1 MRVYLDNA
9 ATTALRPEALAA
21 MQPLLGPDFAN
32 PSSPHS
38 SGQRVRRRL
47 DEARERTAA
56 ALGARPAEII
66 FTGSGSEADCF
77 AIFGILDAHGRG
89 GRGRF
94 ITSTIEHHAVL
105 HAADALRERGHQVT
119 IVPVDNEGFVEEA
132 ALEAALRDSRPQ
144 EAGNSVST
152 RAQERGTTLVSIMH
166 ANNEIGTIQR
176 IARLSAIARE
186 HGALFHTDAVQT
198 VGHIPI
204 DVAALGVDALTFSAH
219 KFEGPKGVAA
229 LYLRSGVRATPLV
242 YGGGQEGGHRAGT
255 ENVAG
260 IVGLSVALELATRD
274 AAEQAAATAAL
285 RDRFIEGVLSA
296 VPASALNGSRR
307 ERLPNNASLRFAH
320 IEGQTVVLA
329 LDVAG
334 FEVSTGSACTS
345 GSLEPSHVLTA
356 IGLDAAA
363 ARGTV
368 RFSLGRTT
376 MASDIARLSER
387 LPGTIEKLR
396 ALTGALVVGGG
407 PTQVRERSGSP

>member
-1 MRVYLDNA
+1 MAVYLDNA

-21 MQPLLGPDFAN
+21 MQPLLGPAFAN

-38 SGQRVRRRL
+38 SGQRVRRLL

-56 ALGARPAEII
+56 ALGVRPEEII
-66 FTGSGSEADCF
+66 FTGSGSESDCL
-77 AIFGILDAHGRG
+77 AIFGILDAHAPG

-94 ITSTIEHHAVL
+94 ITSAIEHHAVL
-105 HAADALRERGHQVT
+105 HAADALRARGHAVT
-119 IVPVDNEGFVEEA
+119 IVPVDREGFVDEA
-132 ALEAALRDSRPQ
+132 ALEAALRETRPQ
-144 EAGNSVST
+144 EAGTASRGTAS
-152 RAQERGTTLVSIMH
+152 AGTTLVSIMH

-176 IARLSAIARE
+176 IARLSAIAHD

-204 DVAALGVDALTFSAH
+204 DVKALGVDALSLSAH

-242 YGGGQEGGHRAGT
+242 YGGEQEGGRRAGT
-255 ENVAG
+255 ENGAG
-260 IVGLSVALELATRD
+260 IVGLSVALEIASREVR
-274 AAEQAAATAAL
+274 EQATATAAL
-285 RDRFIEGVLSA
+285 RDALIDGALSTI
-296 VPASALNGSRR
+296 PSSSLNGSRL
-307 ERLPNNASLRFAH
+307 ERAPNNASLRFTG

-356 IGLDAAA
+356 LGLEAAA
-363 ARGTV
+363 ARGAV

-376 MASDIARLSER
+376 TPAEIARLLEH
-387 LPGTIEKLR
+387 LPGTIQKLR
-396 ALTGALVVGGG
+396 ALTGALMVGGG
-407 PTQVRERSGSP
+407 PTQARERSGSP

>member
-38 SGQRVRRRL
+38 SGQRVRRLL

-66 FTGSGSEADCF
+66 FTGSGSESDCL

-94 ITSTIEHHAVL
+94 ITSTTEHHAVL
-105 HAADALRERGHQVT
+105 HAADALRDRGHPVT
-119 IVPVDNEGFVEEA
+119 IVPVDSEGFVDEA
-132 ALEAALRDSRPQ
+132 ALAAALR
-144 EAGNSVST
+144 ET
-152 RAQERGTTLVSIMH
+152 RAQERGTASAGITSAGTTLVSIMH

-204 DVAALGVDALTFSAH
+204 DVAELGVDALTFSAH

-229 LYLRSGVRATPLV
+229 LYLRSDVRATPLV

-274 AAEQAAATAAL
+274 IVEQATATAAL

-329 LDVAG
+329 LDIAG

-356 IGLDAAA
+356 IGLDAEA

-376 MASDIARLSER
+376 VASDIARLSEH

>member
-1 MRVYLDNA
+1 MTVYLDNA

-21 MQPLLGPDFAN
+21 MQPLLGPEFAN

-38 SGQRVRRRL
+38 SGQRVRRLL
-47 DEARERTAA
+47 DEARERSAA
-56 ALGARPAEII
+56 ALGVRPSEII
-66 FTGSGSEADCF
+66 FTGSGSEADCL
-77 AIFGILDAHGRG
+77 AIFGILDAHRG
-89 GRGRF
+89 DGRGRF
-94 ITSTIEHHAVL
+94 LTSAIEHHAVL
-105 HAADALRERGHQVT
+105 HAADALRARGNTVM
-119 IVPVDNEGFVEEA
+119 ILPVDREGFVDEA
-132 ALEAALRDSRPQ
+132 VLETALRETRPQ
-144 EAGNSVST
+144 E
-152 RAQERGTTLVSIMH
+152 RRPTLVSVMH
-166 ANNEIGTIQR
+166 ANNEVGTIQR
-176 IARLSAIARE
+176 IARLSAIAHE

-198 VGHIPI
+198 IGHIPI

-242 YGGGQEGGHRAGT
+242 YGGGQEGGLRAGT

-260 IVGLSVALELATRD
+260 IVGLSVALELATRVV
-274 AAEQAAATAAL
+274 AEQAVATAAL
-285 RDRFIEGVLSA
+285 RDQLIDSVLSTI
-296 VPASALNGSRR
+296 PGSALNGSRL
-307 ERLPNNASLRFAH
+307 ERLPNNASLRFADV
-320 IEGQTVVLA
+320 EGQTVVLA

-356 IGLDAAA
+356 MGLDAAA

-376 MASDIARLSER
+376 TASDIARLSEH

-396 ALTGALVVGGG
+396 ALTSALVVGGG
-407 PTQVRERSGSP
+407 PTQLRERSGSS